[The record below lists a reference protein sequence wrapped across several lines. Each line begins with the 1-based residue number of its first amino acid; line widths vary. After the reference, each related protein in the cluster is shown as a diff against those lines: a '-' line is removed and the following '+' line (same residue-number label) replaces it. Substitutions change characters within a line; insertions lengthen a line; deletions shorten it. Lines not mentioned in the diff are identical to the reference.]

1 MLMNNERR
9 TQQQLLDEL
18 VNLHQKIEELE
29 KLDVERSK
37 TEKLLR
43 DSEGKYRTLIESTL
57 DFVFTV
63 DRKGMLTYIN
73 PRFEMITGRL
83 ALELIGQPFIDVI
96 APESREI
103 ATTQFKRGLRGEKSA
118 PYEIDIIHKDGSK
131 IPVEFNVTTLH
142 DENNQPVGRYG
153 IGRDITERKRAEAAL
168 KESEDRLNRIIQ
180 SSPISTFVI
189 DKERHVVYWNRA
201 LEELSHIRASEV
213 IGTNRHWRA
222 FYSTERPCMADILVD
237 EDFDRIKEW
246 YSGKY
251 KKSDLIEEAYEAL
264 DFFPDLGSKGK
275 WLRFTAAV
283 IRDTQGTL
291 IGALETLEDI
301 TDGKQ
306 AEQELIESEE
316 KYRMLVENA
325 GEGIIIDQA
334 GMLKFV
340 NQATIDMMGY
350 SEETLFSKPFI
361 EFVYPDDRKM
371 VIERYMKR
379 VQGEPTLPVFTFRVV
394 TKSGVVKWAEVHA
407 APITWKGKPA
417 TLNFA
422 SDITE
427 RKRTEEMLS
436 QSVSLL
442 AATLES
448 TTDGILVVDHDGH
461 VLSFNKKFLSMWRI
475 PDEVAASGDDN
486 LLLAF
491 VYDQLKNPADFIE
504 KVQYLYTQP
513 EEGSFDILEFKDGRF
528 FERYSQPQKMG
539 DAIIGRVWSFRDVT
553 ERRRAEDE
561 LRESQ
566 RRLSEII
573 EFLPDATLVVDK
585 NGIVIAW
592 NRAIEEMT
600 GVKKEDMIGRGNYEY
615 ALPFYGDRRPILI
628 DLALHPDPELE
639 SKYTTIQ
646 RHEDKIFGESFT
658 PNLPPGDIHLS
669 ATASVLRDS
678 NGEVYAAIECI
689 RDNTYRKQAE
699 EALQK
704 SEEKYR
710 FITERM
716 SDVIWTIDS
725 NFRVQYVSPSIS
737 KALGFTPEERI
748 NQTIVERLSS
758 DSLNRVQEMLE
769 RERMRDHE
777 KDIDP
782 DRSVT
787 VDLEYFHKDGSTVWL
802 ETVVSGIRD
811 DNGNVIGFHGASR
824 NITDRKKSEMERQRL
839 EERLRRAEKMEALGS
854 LAGGV
859 AHDLNNVLGGLM
871 GYSELLLMD
880 IPEGNPWRRHV
891 SNILHS
897 SQRAAAIIQD
907 LLTLARR
914 GVPISEVV
922 NINKVIS
929 DYLRTPEFEKLR
941 AYHPYVSFKT
951 ELDKDLLNI
960 KGSPIHL
967 EKSIMNLVSNASE
980 AISEKGEVAI
990 ETANLYLDKPIR
1002 GYDDVREG
1010 DYVVLTVSD
1019 SGKGI
1024 PASDIEKIFEP
1035 FYTKKAMGRSGT
1047 GLGLAVVW
1055 GTVKDH
1061 DGYIDVQ
1068 SEDGKGSIFT
1078 IYFPATREE
1087 PAAEMQKM
1095 SPEQYRGRGESI
1107 LVVDDVKE
1115 QRDVATGMLTRLG
1128 YKVHA
1133 VSGGEEAVEYL
1144 KTHTVDL
1151 MVLDMIMDPGIDGL
1165 ETYRRV
1171 LEISPKQKAVIVSG
1185 FSETGRVKK
1194 AQELGAGSY
1203 VRKPYI
1209 LEKLG
1214 LAIRE
1219 ELLK

>member
-1 MLMNNERR
+1 
-9 TQQQLLDEL
+9 
-18 VNLHQKIEELE
+18 
-29 KLDVERSK
+29 
-37 TEKLLR
+37 
-43 DSEGKYRTLIESTL
+43 
-57 DFVFTV
+57 
-63 DRKGMLTYIN
+63 
-73 PRFEMITGRL
+73 
-83 ALELIGQPFIDVI
+83 
-96 APESREI
+96 
-103 ATTQFKRGLRGEKSA
+103 
-118 PYEIDIIHKDGSK
+118 
-131 IPVEFNVTTLH
+131 
-142 DENNQPVGRYG
+142 
-153 IGRDITERKRAEAAL
+153 
-168 KESEDRLNRIIQ
+168 
-180 SSPISTFVI
+180 
-189 DKERHVVYWNRA
+189 
-201 LEELSHIRASEV
+201 
-213 IGTNRHWRA
+213 
-222 FYSTERPCMADILVD
+222 
-237 EDFDRIKEW
+237 
-246 YSGKY
+246 
-251 KKSDLIEEAYEAL
+251 
-264 DFFPDLGSKGK
+264 
-275 WLRFTAAV
+275 
-283 IRDTQGTL
+283 
-291 IGALETLEDI
+291 
-301 TDGKQ
+301 
-306 AEQELIESEE
+306 
-316 KYRMLVENA
+316 
-325 GEGIIIDQA
+325 
-334 GMLKFV
+334 
-340 NQATIDMMGY
+340 
-350 SEETLFSKPFI
+350 
-361 EFVYPDDRKM
+361 M

-379 VQGEPTLPVFTFRVV
+379 VQGEPTLPVFAFRVV
-394 TKSGVVKWAEVHA
+394 TKSGVIKWAEVHA
-407 APITWKGKPA
+407 APISWKGKPA
-417 TLNFA
+417 NLNFA
-422 SDITE
+422 IDITE
-427 RKRTEEMLS
+427 RKRTEEMLR
-436 QSVSLL
+436 QSISLVT
-442 AATLES
+442 ATLES
-448 TTDGILVVDHDGH
+448 TADGILVVDHDGH
-461 VLSFNKKFLSMWRI
+461 VLSFNKKFLTMWRI
-475 PDEVAASGDDN
+475 PNSVAASGDDN

-491 VYDQLKNPADFIE
+491 VLDQMKETDTFIE
-504 KVQYLYTQP
+504 KVQYIYSHP
-513 EEGSFDILEFKDGRF
+513 EEESFDVLEFKDGRIY
-528 FERYSQPQKMG
+528 ERYSKPQIMG
-539 DAIIGRVWSFRDVT
+539 DEIIGRVWSFRDVT
-553 ERRRAEDE
+553 ERTRAVDE

-566 RRLSEII
+566 RHLLEII

-585 NGIVIAW
+585 NGFVIAW

-628 DLALHPDPELE
+628 DLALHPDPEME
-639 SKYTTIQ
+639 KKYTAIQ
-646 RHEDKIFGESFT
+646 RYGDKVFGESFT

-678 NGEVYAAIECI
+678 KGEITAAIECI

-716 SDVIWTIDS
+716 SDVIWTVDA
-725 NFRVQYVSPSIS
+725 NFQVQYVSPSIS
-737 KALGFTPEERI
+737 KVLGYSPDERTKHSI
-748 NQTIVERLSS
+748 IERLTP
-758 DSLNRVQEMLE
+758 DSLNKVQEIFE
-769 RERMRDHE
+769 HERMRDHE

-782 DRSVT
+782 DRTVT
-787 VDLEYFHKDGSTVWL
+787 MDLEYVHKDGSTVWL
-802 ETVVSGIRD
+802 ETVASGIRD
-811 DNGNVIGFHGASR
+811 ADGNIIGYHGASR
-824 NITDRKKSEMERQRL
+824 NITERKKIEIERQRL

-891 SNILHS
+891 SNILLS

-929 DYLRTPEFEKLR
+929 DYFKTPEFEKMK
-941 AYHPYVSFKT
+941 AYHPYVSFKID
-951 ELDKDLLNI
+951 LDTDLLNI

-980 AISEKGEVAI
+980 AISEKGEVSL
-990 ETANLYLDKPIR
+990 ETSNLYLDKPIR

-1019 SGKGI
+1019 DGKGI

-1068 SEDGKGSIFT
+1068 SEDGKGSSFT

-1087 PAAEMQKM
+1087 PAGEMQKM

-1128 YKVHA
+1128 YQVHA
-1133 VSGGEEAVEYL
+1133 VSSGEEAVEYL
-1144 KTHTVDL
+1144 KTNTVDI

-1171 LEISPKQKAVIVSG
+1171 LEIQPKQKAVIVSG

-1209 LEKLG
+1209 LEKIG
-1214 LAIRE
+1214 LAIRD